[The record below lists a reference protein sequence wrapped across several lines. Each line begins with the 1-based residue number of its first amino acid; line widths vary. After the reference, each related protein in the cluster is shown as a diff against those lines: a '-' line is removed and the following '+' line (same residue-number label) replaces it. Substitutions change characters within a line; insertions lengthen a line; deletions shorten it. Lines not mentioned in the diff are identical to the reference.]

1 MPSDPL
7 YVRLSSAQAA
17 FDFSLGAYALLT
29 SDEYGDL
36 VTQYRVR
43 LWDDG
48 ELEVYR
54 TGQERPQGPG
64 YSRVTVF
71 NRRMPREVALEVVHA
86 AYSQMIVECY
96 DATKA
101 FAKAKGRHEWDV
113 LKRQP
118 WFAFA
123 GHLRNAFAHDG
134 LFVFNDSSI
143 FPATF
148 RRFLIEPKVQGQPV
162 KGFLRW
168 LHGQQLCAQM
178 TLYVEGRVDAA
189 QERTRKMVDGDKGVD

>member
-1 MPSDPL
+1 MPNSPL
-7 YVRLSSAQAA
+7 CARLTSAQAA

-29 SDEYGDL
+29 SDEYGD
-36 VTQYRVR
+36 VITQYRVR

-48 ELEVYR
+48 ELEAYR
-54 TGQERPQGPG
+54 TEQERPQGPG

-71 NRRMPREVALEVVHA
+71 NRRISKDVALEVVHA

-101 FAKAKGRHEWDV
+101 FAKGKGRHEWDV
-113 LKRQP
+113 LKCEP

-134 LFVFNDSSI
+134 LFVFKNRSI

-148 RRFLIEPKVQGQPV
+148 GRFFIGPKHRGQPV
-162 KGFLRW
+162 KGFLPW
-168 LHGQQLCAQM
+168 LYGQQLCAQM
-178 TLYVEGRVDAA
+178 TLYVEGRVDTA
-189 QERTRKMVDGDKGVD
+189 QRRLLP